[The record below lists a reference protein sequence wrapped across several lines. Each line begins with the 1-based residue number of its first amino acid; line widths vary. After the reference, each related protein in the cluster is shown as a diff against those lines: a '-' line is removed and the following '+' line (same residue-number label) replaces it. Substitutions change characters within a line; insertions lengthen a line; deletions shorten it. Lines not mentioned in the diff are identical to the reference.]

1 MKGKKIPVLIAI
13 LAWAF
18 AALSLYRAATTGGI
32 ALLSAGIWVTC
43 AAAWTLRTVRQI
55 RYEKKTSKK

>member
-1 MKGKKIPVLIAI
+1 MKKRTLPVVIAV

-18 AALSLYRAATTGGI
+18 AGLSLYRAVTGGGI

-55 RYEKKTSKK
+55 RYEKKTSNK